1 MGPAEEEFCGPPD
14 EDLHSAEEAAQELEG
29 EPLASS
35 TVSSDS
41 AQAPEE
47 PVAAAVLPVSQEE
60 STSPPQTRH
69 SLPQS
74 TLTPSPTLCT
84 LQLQTP
90 KRRRLSCNT
99 TASHAVFPVPE
110 NVMCNK
116 LDRAVLEVV
125 ETWPSVRFFR
135 GLTGSQQ

>member
-1 MGPAEEEFCGPPD
+1 M
-14 EDLHSAEEAAQELEG
+14 Q
-29 EPLASS
+29 
-35 TVSSDS
+35 
-41 AQAPEE
+41 
-47 PVAAAVLPVSQEE
+47 
-60 STSPPQTRH
+60 
-69 SLPQS
+69 QS

-90 KRRRLSCNT
+90 KRRRLSCKT

-116 LDRAVLEVV
+116 LDRAVLEQE

-135 GLTGSQQ
+135 GLTGSQQYNWVYERLRGFYVTRVHVLTLVRKARNEYIYIYLCL